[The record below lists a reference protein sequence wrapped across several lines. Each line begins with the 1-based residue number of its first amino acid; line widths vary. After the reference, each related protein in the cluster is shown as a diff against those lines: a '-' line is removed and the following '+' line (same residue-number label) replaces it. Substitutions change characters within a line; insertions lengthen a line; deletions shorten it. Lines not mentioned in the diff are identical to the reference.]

1 MVELKLK
8 PCNRSV
14 APPCRFRILTDLYFL
29 PIRAALEQLR
39 ELVAAGND
47 YLKRKSGGGG
57 GEHNRALLED
67 SAAYI
72 TRIFDVFGLIARP
85 EEVGFPARG
94 AQSEANVSVS

>member
-1 MVELKLK
+1 MILNEDELQN
-8 PCNRSV
+8 C
-14 APPCRFRILTDLYFL
+14 AFILF
-29 PIRAALEQLR
+29 RAALDQLR

-47 YLKRKSGGGG
+47 YLKKKSGG
-57 GEHNRALLED
+57 GEHNRALLKD

-72 TRIFDVFGLIARP
+72 TRIFDIFGLIARP

>member
-1 MVELKLK
+1 M
-8 PCNRSV
+8 
-14 APPCRFRILTDLYFL
+14 
-29 PIRAALEQLR
+29 EQLR

-57 GEHNRALLED
+57 GEHNRALLKD

-94 AQSEANVSVS
+94 GAQGEANVSASPFQYSAER